1 MRVLPDAA
9 MGIVVKAAFWI
20 PLGFCTVVAFR
31 ANPTDLTA
39 TLSGVGAHA
48 VAFAYLA
55 VALFVAHFRTGSALP
70 VILWM
75 LAFGVMIEVGQTF
88 VDGRTGELFDV
99 VIDGVGIAVGCV
111 AYRAWL
117 WRRSHGKT
125 P

>member
-1 MRVLPDAA
+1 MGVGVAATAVL
-9 MGIVVKAAFWI
+9 VKAAFWI
-20 PLGFCTVVAFR
+20 PLALCTMVAFR

-39 TLSGVGAHA
+39 TLSGISAHT

-55 VALFVAHFRTGSALP
+55 VALFVAHFRSGPVLP
-70 VILWM
+70 VVLWM

-99 VIDGVGIAVGCV
+99 FVDGVGIAVGC
-111 AYRAWL
+111 AIYRAWL
-117 WRRSHGKT
+117 WRRPHPST